1 MATPEVAITQ
11 LPDTL
16 QKKNPKNMT
25 TKQLEVEVPY
35 NRVKEKELLENVGS
49 LWKELEIMKAQ
60 IEELNQETM
69 AFDPK
74 KNSNERTV
82 DLKKEMVEL
91 EQCSRRE
98 CVELIGFP
106 EDIHWEELGNYVVQV
121 LEISGFIGQAIGKQL
136 Q

>member
-1 MATPEVAITQ
+1 MAMPEVEITQ

-74 KNSNERTV
+74 KNNNKRTV

>member
-1 MATPEVAITQ
+1 M
-11 LPDTL
+11 
-16 QKKNPKNMT
+16 
-25 TKQLEVEVPY
+25 PY

-74 KNSNERTV
+74 KNNNKRTV

-121 LEISGFIGQAIGKQL
+121 LEISGFIG
-136 Q
+136 

>member
-35 NRVKEKELLENVGS
+35 NRAKEKELLENVGS

-60 IEELNQETM
+60 IEELNQEMM

-74 KNSNERTV
+74 KNNNKRTV
-82 DLKKEMVEL
+82 DLKKEMAEL
-91 EQCSRRE
+91 EECSRRE

-121 LEISGFIGQAIGKQL
+121 FEIPGFIGQAIGKQ
-136 Q
+136 